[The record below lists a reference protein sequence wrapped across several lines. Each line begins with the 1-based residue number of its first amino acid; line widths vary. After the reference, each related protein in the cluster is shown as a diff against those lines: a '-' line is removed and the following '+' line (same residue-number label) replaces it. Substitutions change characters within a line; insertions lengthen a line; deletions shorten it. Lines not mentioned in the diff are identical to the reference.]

1 MKAGEKMQK
10 EEHSLSS
17 AAMRKSAGI
26 SFLEALFIG
35 LTLMALIGG
44 GLVHSIQ
51 KTHQTKIS
59 TATKNGEAI
68 AQWLRSAYLLK
79 QISTP
84 SENAPCGETSIN
96 TELACFQDI
105 IGEKGI
111 FSTLQNPFFPERDS
125 APIIALFKGNASS
138 PVTGKPCG
146 ELAERFSILTA
157 SGYYLGKPRFWRGT
171 ILIYLREYTA
181 REQGLRRYFVVG
193 FCDFKDRYQQLSTN
207 IFLS

>member
-1 MKAGEKMQK
+1 MKAGEKTQK
-10 EEHSLSS
+10 EEDSLSS
-17 AAMRKSAGI
+17 AAMRKSAGV

-44 GLVHSIQ
+44 GLVHTIQ

-59 TATKNGEAI
+59 TVTENGEAI

-84 SENAPCGETSIN
+84 SDNAPCAENSIN

-105 IGEKGI
+105 IDENGI
-111 FSTLQNPFFPERDS
+111 FSTLKNPFFPERDS
-125 APIIALFKGNASS
+125 APIIALFQGNASS
-138 PVTGKPCG
+138 PVTGKPCA
-146 ELAERFSILTA
+146 ELAERFSILMA
-157 SGYYLGKPRFWRGT
+157 SGHYLGKPRFWRGT
-171 ILIYLREYTA
+171 IVIYLREYTA
-181 REQGLRRYFVVG
+181 QEQGLRRYFMVG
-193 FCDFKDRYQQLSTN
+193 FCDFKERYQQLSTN